1 MEKLTNCIAVAVV
14 LAAVAVVVAL
24 VLSLGAVGLWVAVF
38 AVLGLFCWSCDPGRA
53 GTPDSL

>member
-1 MEKLTNCIAVAVV
+1 MEKFSNYLAVAVV

-38 AVLGLFCWSCDPGRA
+38 AVLGLFCWSCDPDR
-53 GTPDSL
+53 SRE